1 MRKAALHNLGCKV
14 NSYETEAM
22 TQLLEKSGYE
32 IVDFTEI
39 ALVHWTDCHVSAY
52 FLGQINLIS
61 STVLSKIMNITTLM
75 IIVIFL

>member
-1 MRKAALHNLGCKV
+1 MEQKHCLK
-14 NSYETEAM
+14 
-22 TQLLEKSGYE
+22 

-75 IIVIFL
+75 ILVIFL